1 MPTDK
6 TCALLLT
13 LLGDSACLDL
23 HKVDESKKGVPSMK
37 KFFPGLYGNEATK
50 DRLGTAIIEG
60 RLPHALLIDGQ
71 VGSGK
76 YTLALE
82 IAAAL
87 NCERADEP
95 GVPLPCHGCNTC
107 RRVLSGGFTD
117 LKLLEKDEG
126 RATIGVDAVKELRR
140 DMFLSANES
149 NHKVYIIRDAEK
161 LTPEAQNAL
170 LIVLEE
176 PPRNVEIMLLAS
188 GTDRILT
195 TIKSRTQYVAMSRFT
210 PGEIKDYLIKTD
222 GDAERIYALDREG
235 FLVAMAGADG
245 RIGMAK
251 SLISKDGRESL
262 GEEREETLAILRS
275 IGRVRGFGDVYSAVT
290 DLPKDRSDLTLS
302 LERLTTAICDLIKV
316 KHGAEGGLSFFV
328 DTEEALTLAD
338 SMSTK
343 KLFRL
348 SEIIN
353 KAHSDNSKNANTNA
367 LLSTLAAELRM
378 A

>member
-1 MPTDK
+1 MQITTFHSND
-6 TCALLLT
+6 
-13 LLGDSACLDL
+13 DL
-23 HKVDESKKGVPSMK
+23 IKKGVPSVK

-50 DRLGTAIIEG
+50 DRLGTAITEG

-71 VGSGK
+71 QGAGK

-82 IAAAL
+82 ISAAL
-87 NCERADEP
+87 NCERSADP
-95 GVPLPCHGCNTC
+95 TATLPCHSCNTC
-107 RRVLSGGFTD
+107 RRILSGGFTD
-117 LKLLEKDEG
+117 LKVLEKDDG

-176 PPRNVEIMLLAS
+176 PPQNVEIMLLAS

-195 TIKSRTQYVAMSRFT
+195 TISSRTPYVAMSRFS
-210 PGEIKDYLIKTD
+210 PEEIGDHLIKTD
-222 GDAERIYALDREG
+222 DDAERIYNSDREG
-235 FLVAMAGADG
+235 FLIAMAGADG

-251 SLISKDGRESL
+251 LLISKEGRESL
-262 GEEREETLAILRS
+262 GEERAETLGILRS
-275 IGRVRGFGDVYSAVT
+275 LGRGHGFAEVYSEIT
-290 DLPKDRSDLTLS
+290 SLPRDRSELTLS
-302 LERLTTAICDLIKV
+302 LERLTAAISDLIKI

-328 DTEEALTLAD
+328 NTEEALGIAD

-348 SEIIN
+348 AEIIN
-353 KAHSDNSKNANTNA
+353 GAHSDNSKNANTNA

>member
-1 MPTDK
+1 MHDVCHYVPRGEK
-6 TCALLLT
+6 
-13 LLGDSACLDL
+13 
-23 HKVDESKKGVPSMK
+23 DEKGVPRMK

-50 DRLGTAIIEG
+50 DRLGTAITEG

-71 VGSGK
+71 SGSGK

-87 NCERADEP
+87 NCERASDP
-95 GVPLPCHGCNTC
+95 TASLPCHGCNTC

-117 LKLLEKDEG
+117 LKLLEKDDG

-210 PGEIKDYLIKTD
+210 PEEIKDYLIKSD
-222 GDAERIYALDREG
+222 EDAERVYASDREG

-251 SLISKDGRESL
+251 SLISKEGRESL

-275 IGRVRGFGDVYSAVT
+275 LGRGRGFADVYSAVAI
-290 DLPKDRSDLTLS
+290 LPKDRSELTLS
-302 LERLTTAICDLIKV
+302 FERLTTAICDLIKV
-316 KHGAEGGLSFFV
+316 KNGMEEGLSFFV
-328 DTEEALTLAD
+328 NAEEALEVAD

-348 SEIIN
+348 AEIIN
-353 KAHSDNSKNANTNA
+353 AAHSDNSKNANTNA